1 MLARKPFPRPPY
13 RWPTIHFPDIDRSSK
28 KKYRLRQA
36 QADVDMLGYCMP
48 PFTYTQL
55 DFFAQTVAAVPEI
68 DSERPADPTRRTTF
82 NTHVADVTFEPDG
95 D

>member
-1 MLARKPFPRPPY
+1 
-13 RWPTIHFPDIDRSSK
+13 
-28 KKYRLRQA
+28 
-36 QADVDMLGYCMP
+36 MLGYCMP

-68 DSERPADPTRRTTF
+68 DSERPADPIRRTTF